1 MSRSPVDPQLPINQG
16 SRHRHEH
23 SGFGNAIVKIIERTI
38 LFMLVIL
45 LVWVSY
51 VYLFAYHPDTLGW
64 IYTLLRPVTIWLYSM
79 IDSQLPET
87 VKFKV
92 SAGLTDELG
101 PRALFLLLLAGVW
114 EAFLLTLLAVIRAI
128 SHWAADGR

>member
-1 MSRSPVDPQLPINQG
+1 MSRSAMEHLAHR
-16 SRHRHEH
+16 SRRQP
-23 SGFGNAIVKIIERTI
+23 SGIGRAFAKIIERII

-64 IYTLLRPVTIWLYSM
+64 IYTQLRPITIWLYGM
-79 IDSQLPET
+79 IDSQLPDT

-114 EAFLLTLLAVIRAI
+114 EAILLMLLAIIRAI